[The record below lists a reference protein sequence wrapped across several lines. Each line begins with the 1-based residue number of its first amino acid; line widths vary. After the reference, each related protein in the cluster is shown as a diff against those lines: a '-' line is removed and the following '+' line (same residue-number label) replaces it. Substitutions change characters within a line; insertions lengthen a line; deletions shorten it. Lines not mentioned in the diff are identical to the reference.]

1 MGASAAAESR
11 YTVSRGLLSDIAAG
25 EGRESATAAP
35 LLVYFS
41 SISGNTARFVD
52 KLGRRAVRIPLHPTD
67 AGPAVN
73 EPYVLVTPTY
83 GGGQGKGQNK
93 GAVPKQ
99 VIRFLNDEHNR
110 SLIRGVIS
118 AGNTNFGEDFCLA
131 GEIISRKCH
140 VPHLYRLELFGTP
153 EDVERVNEG
162 LERWWKLQ

>member
-1 MGASAAAESR
+1 MSA
-11 YTVSRGLLSDIAAG
+11 V
-25 EGRESATAAP
+25 ATSAP
-35 LLVYFS
+35 LLVFFS
-41 SISGNTARFVD
+41 SVSGNTARFIE
-52 KLGRRAVRIPLHPTD
+52 KLGLRAERIPLHSTDPTPRVD
-67 AGPAVN
+67 

-83 GGGQGKGQNK
+83 GGGQGRGAEK

-118 AGNTNFGEDFCLA
+118 AGNTNFGESFGLA

-153 EDVERVNEG
+153 EDVDRVSEG
-162 LERWWKLQ
+162 LERWWKQQN